1 MNGQYIERIEIDGLW
16 NGHKHIC
23 WDLQPGVNILSGVN
37 GVGKST
43 ILNRVIM
50 HLLDIDRN
58 TRKQDGVHLKFFPQE
73 AKSVDFEVIRSFDRP
88 MLSNELMNKLTDNQ
102 MQTELD
108 LHIYHLQRKWL
119 DYQVNLSN
127 RMVELFT
134 SGDPKA
140 AEKVKELA
148 NKKSHFQDI
157 VDDLFRETGK
167 TIKRDQNELYFDSYG
182 ETISCYKLSSGEKQM
197 LIILLTVLVQDSRPF
212 VLFMDEP
219 EASLHIEWQQRLLEL
234 MVSLN
239 PNVQIILT
247 THSPAVIMNGWSD
260 RVTDVEDIEVDRSSN
275 G

>member
-1 MNGQYIERIEIDGLW
+1 MNGQYIERIEIDALW
-16 NGHKHIC
+16 NGRKHIC
-23 WDLQPGVNILSGVN
+23 WSLQPGVNILSGVN

-50 HLLDIDRN
+50 HLLDINKEERRN
-58 TRKQDGVHLKFFPQE
+58 DGVHITFFPHE

-88 MLSNELMNKLTDNQ
+88 LLSSDLMNKLTDTQ

-119 DYQVNLSN
+119 DFQVNLSN

-134 SGDPKA
+134 SQDPEA
-140 AEKVKELA
+140 QEKVRELA
-148 NKKSHFQDI
+148 NEKAHFQDI

-167 TIKRDQNELYFDSYG
+167 TIRRDQNELYFDSYG
-182 ETISCYKLSSGEKQM
+182 ETISAYKLSSGEKQM
-197 LIILLTVLVQDSRPF
+197 LIILLTVIVQAKRPF

-219 EASLHIEWQQRLLEL
+219 EVSLHVEWQQRLLDL
-234 MVSLN
+234 LIDLN
-239 PNVQIILT
+239 PNVQVILT

-260 RVTDVEDIEVDRSSN
+260 RVSDVEDIEVNS
-275 G
+275 